1 MGLWI
6 RAAFRNNEARTPGAN
21 ARGVTH
27 AFASID
33 SSDVGRGC
41 LGAGLHQCASGS
53 RFSRCKGQSGRVGV
67 TRRFDRH
74 PGCAASDWQGCIG
87 HKSGW
92 MTLSTSACHR
102 CRRPAD
108 FLTYIGM
115 LPTRPR

>member
-6 RAAFRNNEARTPGAN
+6 RAAFGNNEARTPGAN

-41 LGAGLHQCASGS
+41 LDAGQHQCARAAAFPGARASQDESASPGGS
-53 RFSRCKGQSGRVGV
+53 IAI
-67 TRRFDRH
+67 
-74 PGCAASDWQGCIG
+74 PGCAVSDWQGCIR

-92 MTLSTSACHR
+92 MTLGERVPSLQMS
-102 CRRPAD
+102 RR
-108 FLTYIGM
+108 FLEYIGM
-115 LPTRPR
+115 APTRPS